1 MTVPPWAQ
9 GHLPNS
15 NDYERSEK
23 HVLWFFLIS
32 GICFTILTYDRNAEA
47 HLNLNR
53 LTQCCIS
60 CSATSWACS
69 SFLLLLILLLLLF
82 LLLLF
87 FLLPFCWHCAT
98 LPWHSEW
105 FCPITRNEAKFRFGS
120 SSADSDLCFL
130 RCLFPFPSSPLSGSG
145 PALLHPSSQLQNWKC
160 KQREIAT
167 VAAAL
172 SLVAGSVIGAG
183 AAVKAEEEAATV
195 AASEATAEAPVG

>member
-1 MTVPPWAQ
+1 MLFLDFRNIFVN
-9 GHLPNS
+9 PN
-15 NDYERSEK
+15 
-23 HVLWFFLIS
+23 
-32 GICFTILTYDRNAEA
+32 ILYDRNAEA
-47 HLNLNR
+47 HLKLNR
-53 LTQCCIS
+53 LTQRCVS

-69 SFLLLLILLLLLF
+69 SFLLLLIL
-82 LLLLF
+82 
-87 FLLPFCWHCAT
+87 LLPFCWHCAT

-130 RCLFPFPSSPLSGSG
+130 RFLFPLPPFLRSPLSVSG

-183 AAVKAEEEAATV
+183 AAVKAEEEAATEA
-195 AASEATAEAPVG
+195 AASSEEEAATEAEAPVG